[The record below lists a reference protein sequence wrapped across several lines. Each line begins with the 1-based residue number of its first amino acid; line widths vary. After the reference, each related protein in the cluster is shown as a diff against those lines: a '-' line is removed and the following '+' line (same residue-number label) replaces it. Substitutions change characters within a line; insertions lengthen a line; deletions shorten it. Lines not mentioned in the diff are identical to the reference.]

1 MYFLHSDNKL
11 MLEFAWLELELRK
24 VAWITWQTWST
35 LGCVQCSNLGW
46 GRADGMMDAY
56 LWKLF
61 LIIYGLHF
69 GKYGVE
75 YYQLRHHE
83 NFEGFT
89 GRRMDLGLILLISNM
104 IILRN
109 FASSTLFLSVSVQGP
124 ASFGV
129 SETGPLFTKRD

>member
-75 YYQLRHHE
+75 LPTQTPWKFWGVYWKEDGFRFDFADLKHDYSEEFCQFYPFFIGKCPRSCKLR
-83 NFEGFT
+83 
-89 GRRMDLGLILLISNM
+89 
-104 IILRN
+104 
-109 FASSTLFLSVSVQGP
+109 
-124 ASFGV
+124 GV
-129 SETGPLFTKRD
+129 WNGAPFY